1 MDNEI
6 LFNELFDMY
15 FDMVY
20 SYFAVCFNRS
30 TADDLSQQAF
40 INVWKYLK
48 RNASFT
54 PDSWKAWIFR
64 IAVNVK
70 NDFLRNSRNQM
81 TAFEFSE
88 LQDTEL
94 KHPEHELV
102 DIISIKGALDMLP
115 IEDKELL
122 LLKNYGLSSGE
133 IGKMLN
139 IPASTVRSRLV
150 TARKHF
156 KQALYDCGVVIDG

>member
-1 MDNEI
+1 
-6 LFNELFDMY
+6 
-15 FDMVY
+15 
-20 SYFAVCFNRS
+20 
-30 TADDLSQQAF
+30 
-40 INVWKYLK
+40 
-48 RNASFT
+48 
-54 PDSWKAWIFR
+54 
-64 IAVNVK
+64 
-70 NDFLRNSRNQM
+70 M

-115 IEDKELL
+115 MEDKELL